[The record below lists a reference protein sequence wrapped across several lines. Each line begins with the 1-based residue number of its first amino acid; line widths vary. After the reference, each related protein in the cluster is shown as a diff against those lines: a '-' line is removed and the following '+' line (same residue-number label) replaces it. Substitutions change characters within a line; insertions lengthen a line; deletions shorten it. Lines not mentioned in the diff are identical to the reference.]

1 METQYI
7 QTFGSFIRNGKY
19 PLEADY
25 IFANLDDLRWWEET
39 NRKYLHEGLLKI
51 VKESDKQSL
60 YWAVEKDGEFQFEK
74 LIDDLTLTS
83 LNETIENLKNE
94 ISNREDAD
102 SDLQELLE
110 TLELI
115 LIDVEDQTDHN
126 TEAIKAI
133 VGTEEDDIVKYL
145 KTLDFQNLTVI
156 SATLNK
162 FLNTVDNIDEKIN
175 TLPELQKFLTGYSES
190 DTLLKVLEDLKE
202 TIVGN
207 TNKYNTLEEIESAL
221 LLLTQVTKNR
231 FDNLQTEL
239 DQTQVGVGLS
249 GDGAYNADKET
260 YYLQDATSVMNALK
274 TLDRLI
280 HRIDYQVADTDTVEF
295 VATLNEVTNSAT
307 FTANVKIS
315 NDSDILVKEDGLY
328 TKLETEYENGILTL
342 KVNGEVRGE
351 HNIGLDALVE
361 DSYYDTKTETIVILF
376 KLHNDET
383 QRVEIPAENLITEW
397 ETINTNS
404 VTLTKTRVVD
414 GPDTLQADLKVSTK
428 TNQAIKVDSTGTFV
442 SNHAKDMTSSL
453 GNLDEVIQEINSKV
467 DGTIVVTTEEEFS
480 QLENKNSNTL
490 YIVK

>member
-1 METQYI
+1 
-7 QTFGSFIRNGKY
+7 
-19 PLEADY
+19 
-25 IFANLDDLRWWEET
+25 
-39 NRKYLHEGLLKI
+39 
-51 VKESDKQSL
+51 
-60 YWAVEKDGEFQFEK
+60 
-74 LIDDLTLTS
+74 
-83 LNETIENLKNE
+83 
-94 ISNREDAD
+94 
-102 SDLQELLE
+102 
-110 TLELI
+110 
-115 LIDVEDQTDHN
+115 
-126 TEAIKAI
+126 
-133 VGTEEDDIVKYL
+133 
-145 KTLDFQNLTVI
+145 
-156 SATLNK
+156 
-162 FLNTVDNIDEKIN
+162 
-175 TLPELQKFLTGYSES
+175 
-190 DTLLKVLEDLKE
+190 
-202 TIVGN
+202 
-207 TNKYNTLEEIESAL
+207 
-221 LLLTQVTKNR
+221 
-231 FDNLQTEL
+231 
-239 DQTQVGVGLS
+239 
-249 GDGAYNADKET
+249 
-260 YYLQDATSVMNALK
+260 MNALK